1 MTAPRWTPRLAR
13 VLDEIQWCV
22 LGDHVI
28 WTDDLICRRSR
39 HDFVLIIFVSRIG
52 SAYHEK
58 HSNHTLLC
66 GFSRSG
72 LPAWSGDNGPKGCEH
87 GQASGPHSSS
97 NGVEKEFASSG
108 HSTHGD
114 IHWVSSDDEDIQI
127 MMLEGDDF
135 EGDTVIVHL
144 EAKRSWCAT
153 GRKLRSVE
161 MNEGLYEDMT
171 KRVNVVR
178 TEGPGGDI
186 RVEKKVVIIQED

>member
-1 MTAPRWTPRLAR
+1 MKN
-13 VLDEIQWCV
+13 IQIILFCAAFLV
-22 LGDHVI
+22 LG
-28 WTDDLICRRSR
+28 
-39 HDFVLIIFVSRIG
+39 F
-52 SAYHEK
+52 
-58 HSNHTLLC
+58 LL
-66 GFSRSG
+66 GRVT
-72 LPAWSGDNGPKGCEH
+72 AHQGPKGCEH
-87 GQASGPHSSS
+87 GQASGCPHSSS
-97 NGVEKEFASSG
+97 NGVEKECCRASSG

-135 EGDTVIVHL
+135 EGDTVIVL
-144 EAKRSWCAT
+144 PGGEKVNVVRN
-153 GRKLRSVE
+153 GEEVEVEVE